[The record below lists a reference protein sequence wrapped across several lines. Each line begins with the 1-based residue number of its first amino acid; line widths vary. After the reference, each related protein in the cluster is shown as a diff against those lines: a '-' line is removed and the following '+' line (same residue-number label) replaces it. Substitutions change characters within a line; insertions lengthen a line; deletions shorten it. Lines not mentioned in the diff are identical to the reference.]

1 VALTFYSALTLG
13 SDSHGSAA
21 TKSAAITILCVLVI
35 PFGSSPVVAD
45 TRASHGAQGVCV
57 CVPVTAGIATF
68 ICLTRGGLSGVAI
81 AVDVMAMMKELLFV
95 W

>member
-1 VALTFYSALTLG
+1 MA
-13 SDSHGSAA
+13 H
-21 TKSAAITILCVLVI
+21 K
-35 PFGSSPVVAD
+35 
-45 TRASHGAQGVCV
+45 VCV